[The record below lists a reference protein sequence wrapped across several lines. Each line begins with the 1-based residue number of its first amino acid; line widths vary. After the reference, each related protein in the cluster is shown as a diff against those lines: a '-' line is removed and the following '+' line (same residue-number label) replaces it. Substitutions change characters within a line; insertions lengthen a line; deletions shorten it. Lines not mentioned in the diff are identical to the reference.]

1 MKEIEEQK
9 FKTLIGKVIDA
20 HIGNSQIR
28 CIIDGVKDNQTLVV
42 SDGQD
47 LYDISPED
55 IIHVL
60 KENDITNNI
69 SVTLPNKYEMV
80 DHPTHY
86 HPGDYEAIKVIK
98 AWLGDEGCYNFCI
111 ANSIKYISRLGF
123 KPDSGISKE
132 GKLIE
137 DIDKA
142 IWYLEYAKECKLK

>member
-1 MKEIEEQK
+1 MEKK
-9 FKTLIGKVIDA
+9 FKINDYVRVIDNKDLFGKVVSIDVEKDRVVISDGNHLYDVAKNNLKLESFA
-20 HIGNSQIR
+20 HI
-28 CIIDGVKDNQTLVV
+28 D
-42 SDGQD
+42 D
-47 LYDISPED
+47 LKIES
-55 IIHVL
+55 
-60 KENDITNNI
+60 ENTNNN
-69 SVTLPNKYEMV
+69 NKYEMV
-80 DHPTHY
+80 NHPTHY

-142 IWYLEYAKECKLK
+142 IWYLEYAKECKNNL